1 MTDGQ
6 SSAAEFVAEVID
18 IRGLS
23 QWLVQLGAGRQILAS
38 VLPSMQVELERLAP
52 GDFVR
57 IRFRSGR
64 KLPRIVGYSD
74 VDRSGRLVDAGTKLP
89 PSPK

>member
-1 MTDGQ
+1 MTAGQ

-18 IRGLS
+18 IRAPW
-23 QWLVQLGAGRQILAS
+23 QWLVELGAGRQVLAS
-38 VLPSMQVELERLAP
+38 VLPSMQMEMERLAP

-74 VDRSGRLVDAGTKLP
+74 VDRSGRPVDVA
-89 PSPK
+89 